1 MAADH
6 TDDRARLRVIVRGR
20 VQGVF
25 FRQATMDEA
34 RGLGLTGWV
43 RNLPSGEEVEIVAE
57 GSRRNLQMLWAWAHT
72 GPAGARVHE
81 VTEEW
86 SDYRSEFTSFRVR

>member
-1 MAADH
+1 MGDIRN
-6 TDDRARLRVIVRGR
+6 DDRARLRMIVSGR

-25 FRQATMDEA
+25 FRGATMDEA
-34 RGLGLTGWV
+34 RSLGLTGWV
-43 RNLPSGEEVEIVAE
+43 RNLPSGDEVEIVAE

-72 GPAGARVHE
+72 GPPGARVHD

-86 SDYRSEFTSFRVR
+86 SDYRGEFTSFRVR

>member
-1 MAADH
+1 M
-6 TDDRARLRVIVRGR
+6 IVRGR

-25 FRQATMDEA
+25 FRRATMDEA

-57 GSRRNLQMLWAWAHT
+57 GPRRNLQMLWAWAHT
-72 GPAGARVHE
+72 GPEGARVQD

-86 SDYRSEFTSFRVR
+86 SEYRGEFTAFRGR

>member
-1 MAADH
+1 MA
-6 TDDRARLRVIVRGR
+6 DDRKEEGARLHLMVRGR

-25 FRQATMDEA
+25 FRRATMDEA

-43 RNLPSGEEVEIVAE
+43 RNHHSGEEVEIVAE

-72 GPAGARVHE
+72 GPPGARVQD

-86 SDYRSEFTSFRVR
+86 SDYRGEFPSFRVR

>member
-1 MAADH
+1 M
-6 TDDRARLRVIVRGR
+6 IVSGR

-25 FRQATMDEA
+25 FRYSTMEEA

-43 RNLPSGEEVEIVAE
+43 RNLPSGDEVEIVVE

-72 GPAGARVHE
+72 GPPGARVRD

-86 SDYRSEFTSFRVR
+86 SDYCGEFTSFRVR

>member
-1 MAADH
+1 MDDNR
-6 TDDRARLRVIVRGR
+6 TDDRARLRMIVSGR

-25 FRQATMDEA
+25 FRHSTMEEA

-43 RNLPSGEEVEIVAE
+43 RNLASGDEVEIVAE

-72 GPAGARVHE
+72 GPPGSRVHD

-86 SDYRSEFTSFRVR
+86 SGYRGEFTSFRVR

>member
-1 MAADH
+1 M
-6 TDDRARLRVIVRGR
+6 IVSGR

-25 FRQATMDEA
+25 FRGTTMEEA

-43 RNLPSGEEVEIVAE
+43 RNLGSGEEVEIVAE
-57 GSRRNLQMLWAWAHT
+57 GPRHNLQMLWAWAHT
-72 GPAGARVHE
+72 GPPGARVQN

-86 SDYRSEFTSFRVR
+86 SDSRGEFTSFRVR